1 MRFPTWLAALAIAG
15 LSPGAA
21 GQAAAASVTPAPVAE
36 AAPVADKATIAA
48 VTACTP
54 GGPCAHRLPVRV
66 VVVTMFEV
74 GKDSGDAPGEFQFW
88 KERRGLNTR
97 IAFPQSHHDLYYNPA
112 TGVLGM
118 VTGMGSIR
126 AATATLALGLDP
138 RFDLSQAYWLV
149 AGIAGIDPQDA
160 SIGSAAW
167 AQYLVDGDI
176 SHEIDAREIPKDWK
190 SGYFALHSRGPADPK
205 PLDPV
210 NGEMFEL
217 NPGLTD
223 WAFDLTRN
231 LKLPDSSA
239 IAAERARYAGYP
251 LAQRPPF
258 VLKGDQLAA
267 MTFWHGKLMNDW
279 GNDWV
284 RYWTRGKGQF
294 VTSAMEETGTFQSIE
309 YLAKVGR
316 ADRNRV
322 LVLRAGSNFTMPPPG
337 VSAAEY
343 LLRENEGYAGMIPA
357 LESLYLVG
365 SKVIDELLG
374 HWDRYAGEIPDKVPA
389 Q

>member
-126 AATATLALGLDP
+126 AATATL
-138 RFDLSQAYWLV
+138 
-149 AGIAGIDPQDA
+149 
-160 SIGSAAW
+160 
-167 AQYLVDGDI
+167 
-176 SHEIDAREIPKDWK
+176 
-190 SGYFALHSRGPADPK
+190 SRP
-205 PLDPV
+205 
-210 NGEMFEL
+210 
-217 NPGLTD
+217 
-223 WAFDLTRN
+223 
-231 LKLPDSSA
+231 
-239 IAAERARYAGYP
+239 
-251 LAQRPPF
+251 
-258 VLKGDQLAA
+258 
-267 MTFWHGKLMNDW
+267 
-279 GNDWV
+279 
-284 RYWTRGKGQF
+284 
-294 VTSAMEETGTFQSIE
+294 
-309 YLAKVGR
+309 
-316 ADRNRV
+316 
-322 LVLRAGSNFTMPPPG
+322 
-337 VSAAEY
+337 
-343 LLRENEGYAGMIPA
+343 
-357 LESLYLVG
+357 
-365 SKVIDELLG
+365 
-374 HWDRYAGEIPDKVPA
+374 
-389 Q
+389 